1 MKVFISLILSIA
13 ILLSMTSC
21 GSRLNDNVMNETS
34 SDTAASENTAAP
46 FSTESETTSAVA
58 ELTVTESTTSVITTV
73 AEETTVVE
81 TTPIAMIDEVVVVD
95 DRCDFFIDYIDITN
109 DVTPPSA
116 SGYYSHYVAD
126 EGKAYVDICISY
138 KNTATSDVSSDDV
151 VDGTLIYDNKYEYSG
166 FIVSEEDN
174 RGDFTYYSY
183 IVPLGTEYIHYLFD
197 VPEEVANSEKP
208 LEAKLKFG
216 SDEYR
221 VIIRDGESSAENN
234 DVEDK
239 PASNTKTS
247 GNVTIGETIST
258 ENAEFSIEYA
268 DITKDVV
275 PPSPDRFY
283 SHYEAD
289 DGKVYIDICFEYKNL
304 SSKKVSA
311 DEVFSAKMKYADKY
325 EYSGFSTI
333 EEDNRGDF
341 TYSSITSISPLST
354 EYIHFLF
361 NVPEEVSNT
370 GESIVITFS
379 VDRNTYTFTLR

>member
-34 SDTAASENTAAP
+34 SDTVASENTVAP

-151 VDGTLIYDNKYEYSG
+151 VDGTLIYDNKYEY
-166 FIVSEEDN
+166 
-174 RGDFTYYSY
+174 
-183 IVPLGTEYIHYLFD
+183 
-197 VPEEVANSEKP
+197 
-208 LEAKLKFG
+208 
-216 SDEYR
+216 
-221 VIIRDGESSAENN
+221 
-234 DVEDK
+234 
-239 PASNTKTS
+239 
-247 GNVTIGETIST
+247 
-258 ENAEFSIEYA
+258 
-268 DITKDVV
+268 
-275 PPSPDRFY
+275 
-283 SHYEAD
+283 
-289 DGKVYIDICFEYKNL
+289 
-304 SSKKVSA
+304 
-311 DEVFSAKMKYADKY
+311 
-325 EYSGFSTI
+325 
-333 EEDNRGDF
+333 
-341 TYSSITSISPLST
+341 
-354 EYIHFLF
+354 
-361 NVPEEVSNT
+361 
-370 GESIVITFS
+370 
-379 VDRNTYTFTLR
+379 